1 MADKKKKRKTTT
13 IADTNDGVV
22 MEVFE
27 EQEAEDIAFID
38 LDELDFDEDEK

>member
-13 IADTNDGVV
+13 TDTPVTTDVT

-27 EQEAEDIAFID
+27 EQEAEDIAFLD
-38 LDELDFDEDEK
+38 LDELDFDED